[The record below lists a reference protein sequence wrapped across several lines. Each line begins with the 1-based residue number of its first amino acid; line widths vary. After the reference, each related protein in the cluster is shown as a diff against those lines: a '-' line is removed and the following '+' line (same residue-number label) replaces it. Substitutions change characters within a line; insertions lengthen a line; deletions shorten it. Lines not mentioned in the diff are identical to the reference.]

1 MNYYKIIQDDT
12 FVGVATS
19 YDLRRFQQ
27 KHRILLTCEIDSAQY
42 IQFNDILYRDNWFS
56 PIITDSIY
64 FEEATIIVIEKD
76 EYDTLCE
83 AMETGKEIEILIDE
97 PAIED
102 NNESLQTNNID
113 EYEKVTKEFLIKSQI
128 NELKRNLLNTD
139 YVVIKIAEQV
149 ATFEEY
155 SDIIEQRKSWR
166 KEINELMDELNKLAE

>member
-27 KHRILLTCEIDSAQY
+27 KHRVMLTCDIDSAQY
-42 IQFNDILYRDNWFS
+42 IQFNNILYRDNWFS
-56 PIITDSIY
+56 PIITDSMRY
-64 FEEATIIVIEKD
+64 EKAIIIAIEKD
-76 EYDTLCE
+76 EYDTLYE
-83 AMETGKEIEILIDE
+83 AMETGKEIEIPIEESVIKADDE
-97 PAIED
+97 LSQND
-102 NNESLQTNNID
+102 NID

-155 SDIIEQRKSWR
+155 SDVIEQRKLWR
-166 KEINELMDELNKLAE
+166 KEINELMDELNELTE